1 MKSYVNGEDGFTS
14 GFIRDLMNANGSGD
28 YGDFL
33 PVMAPQ
39 VPSVGVGGT

>member
-1 MKSYVNGEDGFTS
+1 MKLYVTGEDGFTS
-14 GFIRDLMNANGSGD
+14 RLIRDLMNANGSGD
-28 YGDFL
+28 YEDFI